1 LQHTFASF
9 LSRDTTYDV
18 IHNIWRLSHPHLPSG
33 KGAPSDEAGSR
44 RQSNAGEG
52 LTDVIGRSASPDSGG
67 NSGAKG
73 PAAARR
79 QPTTCACLR
88 KGEHYPEVA
97 MDAVFPSS
105 PEKIYNLIFTSGFS
119 KDFMVNDQK
128 LMGASSSADRHS

>member
-1 LQHTFASF
+1 M
-9 LSRDTTYDV
+9 

-33 KGAPSDEAGSR
+33 KGAPSEEAGSR
-44 RQSNAGEG
+44 RQSNAGEASA
-52 LTDVIGRSASPDSGG
+52 DEIGRSTSPDAGG
-67 NSGAKG
+67 GAKG
-73 PAAARR
+73 SAATRR

-128 LMGASSSADRHS
+128 LMGASQVIGLKTLLD